1 MNRSPAHPPTIT
13 SIPANQPNLSFDQW
27 GSLHVA
33 TEETANSIEK
43 VRRQAVMMSAQ
54 GMRLESDSHAQVDR
68 KKTHKKRGR
77 KRHLKLL
84 E

>member
-1 MNRSPAHPPTIT
+1 MNRSTTHPAIIK
-13 SIPANQPNLSFDQW
+13 SIPANQSNLSSDQW

-33 TEETANSIEK
+33 TEETTNSIEK
-43 VRRQAVMMSAQ
+43 VRRQAVIMSAQ

-68 KKTHKKRGR
+68 KKTLKKRGR